1 MGYCKNLPLPGAKL
15 MQFFASLG
23 LIFSVLN
30 IWRGTE
36 GWSYHYST
44 KTMDWEDARN
54 WCRQNY
60 TDMVAIQNK
69 EEISHLHNFLP
80 KPNKGYYWIGMRKT
94 DGIWTWVGTNKRLSK
109 KAENWASNEPN
120 NGGNNEDCVEMYI
133 KRGKDDGKWNDM
145 SCSSKNTALCY
156 TASCKNDSCI
166 SGQGECVETINDHTC
181 SCFEGFYGER
191 CEHVVKCKPEDIT
204 TPHHGSVQC
213 SHPNGNFSYDSQCE
227 YLCKEGYK
235 IKGTSVTRCTST
247 KEWSSRPPTCEFVQC
262 PELTEPQKGNMQ
274 CHNPLGKFS
283 YQSNCEFV
291 CKEGYTLGDSSSS
304 TLFCGANGH
313 WNASQPYCKIVK
325 CKPEDITTP
334 DHGSVQCSNGSFS
347 YDSNCEYSC
356 EEGYKIKG
364 SRTTKCTSTKEWSSR
379 PPTCELVQCPELM
392 KPLGGTMLCH
402 DPKGN
407 FSYQS
412 TCDFV
417 CDEGY
422 TLRDSS
428 SSTLFCGITGHWN
441 DSQPN
446 CEIVKC
452 KPEDITTPDHG
463 SVQCSNGSFS
473 YDSNCEYNCEE
484 GYKMKGSRT
493 TRCTSTKEW
502 SSRPPTCEL
511 VQCPE
516 LMEPLGGTML
526 CHDPKGTFSYQS
538 TCDFVCDEGYTLRD
552 SSSSTLFC
560 GITGHW
566 NDSQPNC
573 EIIKCKPEDITT
585 PDHGSVQCSHPNGGF
600 SYDSKCKFSCEEGY
614 KVKGSST
621 TRCTST
627 KEWSSRPPT
636 CELIQCPALENA
648 ADGLLNCTSNFSYGS
663 MCIFSCA
670 EGYHLRG
677 ASEISCTET
686 AEWSQETP
694 HCEAHPESLVT
705 EVTLGVAATVGSSGL
720 LLALWIL
727 KKLRR
732 NANKFDLN
740 SNSET
745 EDQPQVY
752 KNSISSLI

>member
-392 KPLGGTMLCH
+392 
-402 DPKGN
+402 
-407 FSYQS
+407 
-412 TCDFV
+412 
-417 CDEGY
+417 
-422 TLRDSS
+422 
-428 SSTLFCGITGHWN
+428 
-441 DSQPN
+441 
-446 CEIVKC
+446 
-452 KPEDITTPDHG
+452 
-463 SVQCSNGSFS
+463 
-473 YDSNCEYNCEE
+473 
-484 GYKMKGSRT
+484 
-493 TRCTSTKEW
+493 
-502 SSRPPTCEL
+502 
-511 VQCPE
+511 
-516 LMEPLGGTML
+516 EPLGGTML